1 MKPSTRAKRPRPQ
14 RPQGDPA
21 IDALG
26 RAIAT
31 ALRDGA
37 GDEAGNRDFVESV
50 PSWLDYL
57 LGALAP
63 LKALA
68 PVHGVFPKSSIEQ
81 LAGIHRSLE
90 RVDLADAA
98 PPPPDVDYRR
108 NTKGGIAS

>member
-1 MKPSTRAKRPRPQ
+1 MKPSTRPKRPRPQ
-14 RPQGDPA
+14 APERDLS

-26 RAIAT
+26 RAIAS
-31 ALRDGA
+31 ALRDGGG
-37 GDEAGNRDFVESV
+37 GDGNRGLVDSV
-50 PSWLDYL
+50 PSWLDEL

-68 PVHGVFPKSSIEQ
+68 PVRGAFPKPAIEQ
-81 LAGIHRSLE
+81 LAGIRRSLE

-108 NTKGGIAS
+108 NTKGGAAS